1 MHLGGKCKISWA
13 NDDLERFLKVR
24 ALCAMN
30 LSGTRGP
37 WQIGLSG
44 GSKFFLLGGGVCFFH
59 FSISNSECGTA
70 HLSLLWSVVY
80 SCCSRCAAF
89 VSIIH
94 VNDLLD
100 DVKIYFLESNFSSML
115 FRVWHNP
122 AQPFDIC
129 LVLLMQRICCLR
141 QVHPPQWP
149 LRLCNIPIFD
159 QLEA

>member
-1 MHLGGKCKISWA
+1 MHLGGKCQISWA
-13 NDDLERFLKVR
+13 NDDLEIFLKVR

-100 DVKIYFLESNFSSML
+100 DVKIYFLESNFSSMYSECGTTQLSLLIFVLYYWCSEYVAFVKFIHLNDL
-115 FRVWHNP
+115 FDYVTFLFSTN
-122 AQPFDIC
+122 
-129 LVLLMQRICCLR
+129 
-141 QVHPPQWP
+141 
-149 LRLCNIPIFD
+149 
-159 QLEA
+159 